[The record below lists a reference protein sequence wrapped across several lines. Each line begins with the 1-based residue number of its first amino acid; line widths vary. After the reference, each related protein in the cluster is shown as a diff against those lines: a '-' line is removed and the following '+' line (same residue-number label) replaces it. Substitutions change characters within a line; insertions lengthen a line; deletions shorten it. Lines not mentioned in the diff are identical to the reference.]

1 MSDRFFDTNVLL
13 YLLSAEVAKAN
24 RAEAELTGGGIISVQ
39 VLNEFAAV
47 ATRRLKM
54 SIDEVRETL
63 IVIRAVCT
71 VVPLT
76 GETHDLG
83 LHIAKKNRV
92 SIYDAMIVAVFDFKN
107 GVFTNNTVG
116 HTHFLTEHLSKL
128 LAEILTTHWTQS
140 HLVKLNREERRLLI
154 SEMLQFYQFQIDN
167 FPEIQSFKILQE
179 IF

>member
-13 YLLSAEVAKAN
+13 YLLSVEEAKAN

-83 LHIAKKNRV
+83 LHIAKKNRL
-92 SIYDAMIVAVFDFKN
+92 SIYDAMIVAAALQA
-107 GVFTNNTVG
+107 GC
-116 HTHFLTEHLSKL
+116 KL
-128 LAEILTTHWTQS
+128 L
-140 HLVKLNREERRLLI
+140 V
-154 SEMLQFYQFQIDN
+154 SEDMHHSQIFEKTLKVHN
-167 FPEIQSFKILQE
+167 PFR
-179 IF
+179 